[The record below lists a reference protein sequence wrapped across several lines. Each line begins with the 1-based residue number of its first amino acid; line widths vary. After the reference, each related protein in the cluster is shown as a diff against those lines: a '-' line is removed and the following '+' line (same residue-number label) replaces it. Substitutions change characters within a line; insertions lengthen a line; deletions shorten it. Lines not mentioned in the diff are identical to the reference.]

1 VDETGEVL
9 TKYKASELSRDRTV
23 YSKLIMK
30 QFLRGAVSRE
40 SWNGAPWMVKEHLAK
55 RYGIPTKIPEA
66 KSREAIM
73 AEKKARNAARANANH
88 QANQQGMLHGQNG
101 TMTANGH
108 SMYPPQHQGHPPFVN
123 YAAHAGAPY
132 RPNPGQP
139 MMQMPPPMNG
149 GPPRQHQPSP
159 YGQPGQFGPPHAYQS
174 MPPPH
179 MMVPRNLPPYATQ
192 LANQMPPPGPPGHAG
207 SSGPPGPPGSGGPS
221 LPISL
226 PFQNNFMQ
234 YQTLGPPP
242 NVPQQQAHLAPP
254 PRPFEIVKYPIE
266 DLKIKQPRLNPRP
279 ALKFLSDDVPDG
291 VDALDDDKKTGI
303 LMKSMGPL
311 LCCWDTLNVHDTIYA
326 LDSFTLDDFIG
337 AMRFSSE
344 DTECE
349 LLAEVHCCI
358 LKQIVD
364 ESGKLQVPLPKI
376 AESDESEHGDSE
388 KSTSPEPEPEPP
400 VRTTRSSLR
409 KSEANA
415 IVTKQRTPTPE
426 PPRQIHKAAEFL
438 AEYNWIEECKER
450 KFRDG
455 GWEAMLVG
463 LLYRLS
469 FKPSQKTTCDEIL
482 AELVPSDDEPST
494 QSIASRYVNLDVNL
508 RISALENI
516 MRLTVATDIFR
527 DALAASSAEMTRLRK
542 EKIEFQRKRKE
553 L

>member
-1 VDETGEVL
+1 
-9 TKYKASELSRDRTV
+9 
-23 YSKLIMK
+23 MK

-55 RYGIPTKIPEA
+55 RYGIPTNIPEA

-88 QANQQGMLHGQNG
+88 QENPQGMLHGQNG
-101 TMTANGH
+101 TMSNNSHG
-108 SMYPPQHQGHPPFVN
+108 MYPPPQQGHPPFVN

-159 YGQPGQFGPPHAYQS
+159 YGQPGQFGPPHTYQP

-179 MMVPRNLPPYATQ
+179 LMVPRNLPPYATQ
-192 LANQMPPPGPPGHAG
+192 LANQMPPPGAG
-207 SSGPPGPPGSGGPS
+207 GPSGPPGSGGTS
-221 LPISL
+221 LPINL

-234 YQTLGPPP
+234 YQTLGPPQ
-242 NVPQQQAHLAPP
+242 NTPQQQQQQAPL

-266 DLKIKQPRLNPRP
+266 DLQIKQPRLNPRP
-279 ALKFLSDDVPDG
+279 LLKFLSDDVPEG
-291 VDALDDDKKTGI
+291 VDAPKDENKTGI

-326 LDSFTLDDFIG
+326 LDSFTLDDFIS
-337 AMRFSSE
+337 AMCFSSE

-358 LKQIVD
+358 LKQIVN

-376 AESDESEHGDSE
+376 AESDESELEESE

-415 IVTKQRTPTPE
+415 IVVKPRTPTPE
-426 PPRQIHKAAEFL
+426 PPRQIHKAAEFV
-438 AEYNWIEECKER
+438 ANYSWIEECKDR
-450 KFRDG
+450 KFREG
-455 GWEAMLVG
+455 GWQAMLVG

-469 FKPSQKTTCDEIL
+469 FKPSQKVTCDEIL
-482 AELVPSDDEPST
+482 AELVPSDEEPSIE
-494 QSIASRYVNLDVNL
+494 SIADHYVDLDVNL
-508 RISALENI
+508 RISALETI

-542 EKIEFQRKRKE
+542 EKIEYQRKRKE